1 METFSTEFWLA
12 LLQIIWVNILLSG
25 DNAIVIALACRNLPE
40 KQRKM
45 GIFWGVLA
53 AVVLR
58 VVLTIFAVKLLE
70 LPYLKFIGGLLLIWI
85 GVQLIG
91 PQDEDGHE
99 VDAKGKLFEAIKTIL
114 IADLAMS
121 LDNVIAVAG
130 AAKGEVLLLVIGLA
144 MSIPLVVWGSK
155 IVMIMIE
162 RFSWTI
168 LLGGGLLGYL
178 AGEMIDTDTGVGP
191 ILHGSLQFP
200 EHYMPYICVVL
211 VLVIGKWLTFRAAK
225 KNGGGDSSN
234 PAI

>member
-1 METFSTEFWLA
+1 METFSTDFWLA

-53 AVVLR
+53 AVILR

-70 LPYLKFIGGLLLIWI
+70 LPYLKFVGGILLIWI
-85 GVQLIG
+85 GIQLIG
-91 PQDEDGHE
+91 PQAEDGHE
-99 VDAKGKLFEAIKTIL
+99 VNAKSKLFDAIKTIL

-144 MSIPLVVWGSK
+144 LSIPLVVWGSR
-155 IVMIMIE
+155 IVMLMID
-162 RFSWTI
+162 RFSWMI
-168 LLGGGLLGYL
+168 IIGGGLLGYL
-178 AGEMIDTDTGVGP
+178 AGEMIDTDAGVGP
-191 ILHGSLQFP
+191 LLHASLSFP
-200 EHYMPYICVVL
+200 EHYLPYICVVL
-211 VLVIGKWLTFRAAK
+211 VLVIGKWLSLRQK
-225 KNGGGDSSN
+225 KDIHT
-234 PAI
+234 P

>member
-1 METFSTEFWLA
+1 METFGTEFWLA

-40 KQRKM
+40 KQRRL

-58 VVLTIFAVKLLE
+58 IVLTIFAVKLLE
-70 LPYLKFIGGLLLIWI
+70 LPYLKFIGGLLLIYI

-91 PQDEDGHE
+91 PQEEEGHE
-99 VDAKGKLFEAIKTIL
+99 IDAKGKLFEAIKTIL

-155 IVMIMIE
+155 IVMMMIE
-162 RFSWTI
+162 RFSWMI

-178 AGEMIDTDTGVGP
+178 AGEMIDTDSGVGP
-191 ILHGSLQFP
+191 ILHTDLNFP
-200 EHYMPYICVVL
+200 AHYMPYIGVVVVL
-211 VLVIGKWLTFRAAK
+211 AIGKWLVARQNRK
-225 KNGGGDSSN
+225 QSQIGV
-234 PAI
+234 

>member
-58 VVLTIFAVKLLE
+58 IVLTIFAVKLLE
-70 LPYLKFIGGLLLIWI
+70 LPYLKFIGGLLLVWI

-99 VDAKGKLFEAIKTIL
+99 VDAKGRLFDAIKTIL

-155 IVMIMIE
+155 IVMVMIE

-168 LLGGGLLGYL
+168 LLGGALLGYL
-178 AGEMIDTDTGVGP
+178 AGEMIDTDSGVGP
-191 ILHGSLQFP
+191 LLHVSLGFP
-200 EHYMPYICVVL
+200 EHYMPYIGMVL
-211 VLVIGKWLTFRAAK
+211 VVSIGKWLVWRQGKRESQAA
-225 KNGGGDSSN
+225 GL
-234 PAI
+234 

>member
-1 METFSTEFWLA
+1 METFSTDFWLA

-40 KQRKM
+40 KQRKA

-58 VVLTIFAVKLLE
+58 IVLTIFAVKLLE

-85 GVQLIG
+85 GIQLIG

-99 VDAKGKLFEAIKTIL
+99 VDAKSKLFDAIKTIL

-155 IVMIMIE
+155 IVMLMIE
-162 RFSWTI
+162 RFSWMI

-178 AGEMIDTDTGVGP
+178 AGEMIDTDGGVGP
-191 ILHGSLQFP
+191 FLHVTLDFP
-200 EHYMPYICVVL
+200 DHYMPYICVVL
-211 VLVIGKWLTFRAAK
+211 VVSIGKWLNWRQKQREIGT
-225 KNGGGDSSN
+225 
-234 PAI
+234 P

>member
-1 METFSTEFWLA
+1 METFSTDFWLA

-40 KQRKM
+40 KQRKL

-58 VVLTIFAVKLLE
+58 IVLTIFAVKLLE
-70 LPYLKFIGGLLLIWI
+70 LPYLKFVGGLLLIWI
-85 GVQLIG
+85 GIQLIG
-91 PQDEDGHE
+91 PQSEEGHE

-144 MSIPLVVWGSK
+144 MSIPLVVWGSR
-155 IVMIMIE
+155 IVMLMIE
-162 RFSWTI
+162 RFAWTI
-168 LLGGGLLGYL
+168 LLGGALLGYL

-191 ILHGSLQFP
+191 LLHVSLGFP
-200 EHYMPYICVVL
+200 EHYLPFICLVFVL
-211 VLVIGKWLTFRAAK
+211 AVGKWLVWRQEKREEVA
-225 KNGGGDSSN
+225 GL
-234 PAI
+234 

>member
-58 VVLTIFAVKLLE
+58 IVLTVFAVKLLE
-70 LPYLKFIGGLLLIWI
+70 LPYLKFVGGLLLIWI
-85 GVQLIG
+85 GIQLIG
-91 PQDEDGHE
+91 PQDEEGHE
-99 VDAKGKLFEAIKTIL
+99 VDAKGKLFDAIKTIL

-155 IVMIMIE
+155 IVMLMIE

-178 AGEMIDTDTGVGP
+178 AGEMIDSDSGVGP
-191 ILHGSLQFP
+191 LLHVTLSFP
-200 EHYMPYICVVL
+200 EHYLPYIGVVL
-211 VLVIGKWLTFRAAK
+211 VISIGKWLVWRQGKREQQAA
-225 KNGGGDSSN
+225 GL
-234 PAI
+234 